1 MILGTLLPLSLNN
14 QVATPSGGVIL
25 AGLAIA
31 AVGLF
36 SSMKSLQ
43 LRNEEEIQRN
53 KDDKEDEDDEPS
65 FTNADEETGAGES
78 ATESSTGERITLY
91 YFC

>member
-1 MILGTLLPLSLNN
+1 MILGTLLPLALNN

-36 SSMKSLQ
+36 FSMKSLQ
-43 LRNEEEIQRN
+43 LRNEEEIQN
-53 KDDKEDEDDEPS
+53 VDPS
-65 FTNADEETGAGES
+65 LT
-78 ATESSTGERITLY
+78 
-91 YFC
+91 